1 MVLSPAAQGCEASF
15 RLRFDTGG
23 ALVVAVLALDSQWAL
38 GSNGRMER
46 EYIEGITGALAGAKP
61 K

>member
-1 MVLSPAAQGCEASF
+1 M
-15 RLRFDTGG
+15 
-23 ALVVAVLALDSQWAL
+23 VVAILDSHWGL